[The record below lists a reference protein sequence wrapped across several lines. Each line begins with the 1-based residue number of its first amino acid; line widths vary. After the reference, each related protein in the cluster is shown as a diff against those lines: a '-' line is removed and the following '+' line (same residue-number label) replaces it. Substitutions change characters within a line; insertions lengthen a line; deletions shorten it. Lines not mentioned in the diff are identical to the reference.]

1 MLLHCFHLHPLVF
14 YFTLSGVQIC
24 SLSLMNYLHLRLST
38 ICTTCI
44 YFTKCTSTFIY
55 LFLPICFCLR
65 SAKPW
70 SNNTP
75 VFHCAF
81 KSSQSMLLSSDQ
93 RAYSLLSLSLMCQE
107 TSLQVNSPQE
117 HLVSAVRCI
126 TADCSHSQVVK
137 CWRFVTPLGLSY
149 RHKRY
154 LRCVWEA
161 PGFQLTP
168 M

>member
-1 MLLHCFHLHPLVF
+1 MLLHRFFLLFSSASSCVLPYQVCK
-14 YFTLSGVQIC
+14 SV
-24 SLSLMNYLHLRLST
+24 SLMDYLHLRLSSIYT
-38 ICTTCI
+38 PCI

-70 SNNTP
+70 SNSAP

-81 KSSQSMLLSSDQ
+81 KSSQSMLLSWFRD
-93 RAYSLLSLSLMCQE
+93 LLSLSLMCQE

-137 CWRFVTPLGLSY
+137 Y
-149 RHKRY
+149 
-154 LRCVWEA
+154 
-161 PGFQLTP
+161 
-168 M
+168 